1 MGKENRTRDGGGERE
16 REMGKRP
23 ITVGEM
29 DFLEMVSVGL
39 VRAGED
45 EGKVVVGYLAVKE
58 MEKKDWR
65 REERRRRW

>member
-1 MGKENRTRDGGGERE
+1 
-16 REMGKRP
+16 MGKRP

-29 DFLEMVSVGL
+29 DFLKMVSVGL

-45 EGKVVVGYLAVKE
+45 EGKVVIGYLAVKE
-58 MEKKDWR
+58 MEKKDRR